1 MPKRFPAVRFPAA
14 QSRAATLVAV
24 LLILFSVPAGVHA
37 QHALSKAERLD
48 AQATAMAVLRAYK
61 ARDLRSLATLSTRGN
76 RKMFAEIAARGEGHP
91 RYRSIFKGWRW
102 RAVEAWNGK
111 LGQTR
116 YIGGSPPR
124 RARVVFHKM
133 AKELA
138 VVTLDW
144 QDGMWA
150 FEDIHSPSEAR
161 FNKWGRG
168 G

>member
-1 MPKRFPAVRFPAA
+1 MPKRFPAVRFPAI
-14 QSRAATLVAV
+14 RFRVATLTAV
-24 LLILFSVPAGVHA
+24 LLILFCVPTEIRA
-37 QHALSKAERLD
+37 QQALSKAERLD

-61 ARDLRSLATLSTRGN
+61 ARDLRSLAALSTRGN
-76 RKMFAEIAARGEGHP
+76 RKMFAEIAARGEAHP

-150 FEDIHSPSEAR
+150 FEDIHSPSEGR
-161 FNKWGRG
+161 FLKWGRG